1 MIRTLRTASPVVI
14 LDVEASHQLR
24 DDTLRPENTMLLH
37 AATAAARATDDAPPR
52 RAAVFPSI
60 SVAPPPVAPLNSP
73 LYLPLSASPS
83 ARYPSNSW
91 TSFVPSAVARLYPVP
106 TASSIL
112 TLADLQCRDRLR
124 DAARLLPLLPD
135 EAIARMLGSSLTEC
149 FRADP
154 AHVAYLVLQIL
165 VCFGPSTLS
174 PVATTLR
181 DLHDAAA
188 ASHTRVSPSLSGL
201 ATRAL
206 FDRRQRGVTRAK
218 SLLTLQRG
226 LTWLTTHGGFDF
238 PLDCSLLHNLAC

>member
-1 MIRTLRTASPVVI
+1 M
-14 LDVEASHQLR
+14 
-24 DDTLRPENTMLLH
+24 
-37 AATAAARATDDAPPR
+37 PR
-52 RAAVFPSI
+52 RLLLVPLTMHHLAAPLSSLPFRSLHHPSRR
-60 SVAPPPVAPLNSP
+60 SRLNSP
-73 LYLPLSASPS
+73 LYLPPSASPS

-165 VCFGPSTLS
+165 ICFGPSTLS

-188 ASHTRVSPSLSGL
+188 AGSAPRACTTR
-201 ATRAL
+201 
-206 FDRRQRGVTRAK
+206 
-218 SLLTLQRG
+218 
-226 LTWLTTHGGFDF
+226 
-238 PLDCSLLHNLAC
+238 